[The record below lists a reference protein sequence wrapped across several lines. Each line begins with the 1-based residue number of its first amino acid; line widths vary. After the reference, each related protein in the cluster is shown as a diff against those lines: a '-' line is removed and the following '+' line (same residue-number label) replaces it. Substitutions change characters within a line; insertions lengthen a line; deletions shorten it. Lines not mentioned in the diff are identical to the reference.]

1 MNGEYPELWLVWRGR
16 WKPGG
21 IILECAIYFQP
32 TIQNPIQH
40 ESESPLDMSNQNL
53 QKKETSSF
61 GNEPPW
67 LVLPMQ
73 QPITLWDSCI
83 SSLLSAC
90 PTDACLAAPVDRW
103 ILQVTSQHRE
113 ACWDTWLFFCASRL
127 PKFAFITHQKGS
139 ERKKGVQCGAVVDCG
154 SSEGGKSSQGLEK
167 QLSGLLS
174 TRVQQFTEVRRKKRV
189 SVSGKERKSLLHSKT

>member
-1 MNGEYPELWLVWRGR
+1 MTCLERTLKTR
-16 WKPGG
+16 WYHPWVCHLFSTYHSKSHSAWKRISTRHAKSKP
-21 IILECAIYFQP
+21 P
-32 TIQNPIQH
+32 KK
-40 ESESPLDMSNQNL
+40 
-53 QKKETSSF
+53 KKEASSF

-67 LVLPMQ
+67 LVLPLQ

-83 SSLLSAC
+83 SSLLSAR
-90 PTDACLAAPVDRW
+90 PTDARLAAPVDRW

-174 TRVQQFTEVRRKKRV
+174 TRVQQFTEVRGKKRV
-189 SVSGKERKSLLHSKT
+189 